1 MTISRKGSPTGLQPT
16 TFLQS
21 VPRESPEIAETQTD
35 AIHGSKRKVRE
46 STQSSPDVTSK
57 PELSAKE
64 AGKIRYEH
72 RLGSLT
78 LQTELSDA
86 VPIESGQKGLSAES
100 ESTPNISHKHV
111 YQHNQTDLE
120 FQTVPQKHGFEVCE
134 DTKLSLEKREA
145 GRHSNIEPK
154 KK

>member
-16 TFLQS
+16 TS

-72 RLGSLT
+72 RLSSLT
-78 LQTELSDA
+78 LQTDLRDA
-86 VPIESGQKGLSAES
+86 VPIERGQKGLSAES
-100 ESTPNISHKHV
+100 KSTPNISHKHV
-111 YQHNQTDLE
+111 YQHDQTDLE
-120 FQTVPQKHGFEVCE
+120 FQPVPRKLGFEVWCE
-134 DTKLSLEKREA
+134 DTKLSEKREA
-145 GRHSNIEPK
+145 GEKSNTESK
-154 KK
+154 KKEPG